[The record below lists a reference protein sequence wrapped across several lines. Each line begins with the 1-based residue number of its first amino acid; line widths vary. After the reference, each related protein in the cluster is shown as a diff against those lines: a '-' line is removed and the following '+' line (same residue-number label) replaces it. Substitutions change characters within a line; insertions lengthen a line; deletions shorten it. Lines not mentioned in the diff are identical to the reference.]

1 MRYIIIILV
10 KHIIQIEKKVKQ
22 MKNLM
27 NVLKVTNFVKEN
39 NLKLIADNGITIT
52 DSIGYVMFD
61 DSNVTKCF
69 ENAARWIDN
78 RK

>member
-1 MRYIIIILV
+1 
-10 KHIIQIEKKVKQ
+10 

-39 NLKLIADNGITIT
+39 NLKLIADNGIAIT

-78 RK
+78 RN

>member
-61 DSNVTKCF
+61 DNNITKYF

-78 RK
+78 RN

>member
-1 MRYIIIILV
+1 
-10 KHIIQIEKKVKQ
+10 
-22 MKNLM
+22 M

-61 DSNVTKCF
+61 DNNIIKCF

-78 RK
+78 RN

>member
-1 MRYIIIILV
+1 MDGSSL
-10 KHIIQIEKKVKQ
+10 
-22 MKNLM
+22 

-78 RK
+78 RN

>member
-1 MRYIIIILV
+1 
-10 KHIIQIEKKVKQ
+10 

-61 DSNVTKCF
+61 DNNMIKCF
-69 ENAARWIDN
+69 ENAARWIDD

>member
-1 MRYIIIILV
+1 
-10 KHIIQIEKKVKQ
+10 
-22 MKNLM
+22 M

-61 DSNVTKCF
+61 DNNMIKCF
-69 ENAARWIDN
+69 ENAASMYIQFIHLLVQDIFIYI
-78 RK
+78 

>member
-61 DSNVTKCF
+61 DSNVTKCV

>member
-61 DSNVTKCF
+61 DSNITKCF